1 MRAASSTHAPSCEP
15 PIGSHAR
22 ERSEQ
27 YDCESGKR
35 VLVQPLSDADGRRV
49 SPGHKLK
56 QHLASPPSRST
67 ASATLTHPC
76 CILMSDLR
84 QVVPSPRFPRDGG
97 VLVCIHPAGWPF
109 HAPTT
114 AAARAESWRRQV
126 RDSQESK
133 GKRMAYALVRPRAAT
148 VAGARGSVR
157 ERRGGRA
164 LGLGSR
170 GTTDWKKNPTR
181 QAPTTM
187 FVATMAAHV
196 WTPDHPAVLAA
207 SAPGRTLR
215 HRMVGTPG
223 APVSAHSLG
232 ERTPWISLSRLT
244 SPRTH
249 GARARCSDGLRWTGA
264 RSSRRAQSG
273 LHRLFGLRSALASA
287 KVQSASTHPASCV
300 GRGLSL
306 VVGGARW

>member
-1 MRAASSTHAPSCEP
+1 MCDLH
-15 PIGSHAR
+15 
-22 ERSEQ
+22 RS
-27 YDCESGKR
+27 
-35 VLVQPLSDADGRRV
+35 L
-49 SPGHKLK
+49 
-56 QHLASPPSRST
+56 
-67 ASATLTHPC
+67 
-76 CILMSDLR
+76 
-84 QVVPSPRFPRDGG
+84 PSPRFPRDGG

-126 RDSQESK
+126 RDSQERR
-133 GKRMAYALVRPRAAT
+133 GKAHGIRFGASPSRRRGGRAC
-148 VAGARGSVR
+148 GSVR

-196 WTPDHPAVLAA
+196 WTPDHLAVLAA

-232 ERTPWISLSRLT
+232 ERTPWISLSRPT
-244 SPRTH
+244 IPRTH
-249 GARARCSDGLRWTGA
+249 GARERCSDGLRWAGA

-273 LHRLFGLRSALASA
+273 HHRLFGSRSALASA
-287 KVQSASTHPASCV
+287 KV
-300 GRGLSL
+300 RGD
-306 VVGGARW
+306 WWC